1 MWRLYHATKDGRLF
15 NYPVHLSRQ
24 ERGTMSERYALEQ
37 FERDKAKREE
47 EARKE
52 SEQQQE
58 RVTKANQKRLWISDG
73 DTESSFEAAWPH
85 PRPVSIYSTYNT
97 RDT

>member
-1 MWRLYHATKDGRLF
+1 
-15 NYPVHLSRQ
+15 
-24 ERGTMSERYALEQ
+24 MSERYTLEQ

-47 EARKE
+47 ETRKE

-73 DTESSFEAAWPH
+73 DTESSFKAAWPR
-85 PRPVSIYSTYNT
+85 PRPLSFCSTYNT
-97 RDT
+97 KSTNLLRWAPPQSRTWLWRGLGS

>member
-1 MWRLYHATKDGRLF
+1 
-15 NYPVHLSRQ
+15 
-24 ERGTMSERYALEQ
+24 MSERYTLEQ

-58 RVTKANQKRLWISDG
+58 RVTKANQKRLWTSDG
-73 DTESSFEAAWPH
+73 DTESSFEAAWPC
-85 PRPVSIYSTYNT
+85 PRPLSIYSTYNT
-97 RDT
+97 KGRFFSAVPHPKAGRGYGEV

>member
-1 MWRLYHATKDGRLF
+1 
-15 NYPVHLSRQ
+15 
-24 ERGTMSERYALEQ
+24 MSERYTLEQ

-58 RVTKANQKRLWISDG
+58 RVTR
-73 DTESSFEAAWPH
+73 
-85 PRPVSIYSTYNT
+85 RT
-97 RDT
+97 RKGCGLATAVRIAPSRQRGCAPGP